1 MSNRNDLLRF
11 KGRLYVLDETS
22 AVKKLKEVTV
32 IDSVKIMHPINRTE
46 IKTPSGQTIFTTSEP
61 EASFEF
67 DLFHP
72 GDNSILD
79 LLFRGAFN
87 TTKYDGTTAVTGQKE
102 AISFRSLG
110 DCAVL
115 SGFNGA
121 KTAATITNI
130 KSLDGATTYTVTT
143 DYLVT
148 ADATTGMTIIT
159 HVSGGGIPLNTDVV
173 VTYTYTPP
181 KSLQLNP
188 SYTGNLI
195 DRFIVIDSV
204 DPSDSTK
211 YRRYFLP
218 KATASSNLEHSLL
231 EVGKDNANPNI
242 LKVTMQLAQPDPY
255 SYEPHWSWTDTIVNS

>member
-1 MSNRNDLLRF
+1 MSNRNDLLKF

-32 IDSVKIMHPINRTE
+32 VDSVKIMHPINRTE

-61 EASFEF
+61 EASLEF

-79 LLFRGAFN
+79 LIYRGAFN
-87 TTKYDGTTAVTGQKE
+87 TTKYDGSTAVTGQKE
-102 AISFRSLG
+102 AINFRSLG

-143 DYLVT
+143 D
-148 ADATTGMTIIT
+148 
-159 HVSGGGIPLNTDVV
+159 
-173 VTYTYTPP
+173 
-181 KSLQLNP
+181 
-188 SYTGNLI
+188 
-195 DRFIVIDSV
+195 
-204 DPSDSTK
+204 
-211 YRRYFLP
+211 
-218 KATASSNLEHSLL
+218 
-231 EVGKDNANPNI
+231 
-242 LKVTMQLAQPDPY
+242 
-255 SYEPHWSWTDTIVNS
+255 